1 MKNQKSVVSLSELV
15 KQLAASQAAN
25 AALEQ
30 RAIAAEAAARS
41 TERTPLSGTFTST
54 KEGDFLT
61 LTFVCNSPQKVS
73 SKAKSAKQETQALY
87 SQPRGGV
94 GSIFD
99 PASRKALH
107 LRYGKDDVRVI
118 CSLGIR

>member
-1 MKNQKSVVSLSELV
+1 MKNQKSVVSYSELV
-15 KQLAASQAAN
+15 KQLSALQAAN
-25 AALEQ
+25 AVLQ
-30 RAIAAEAAARS
+30 AAVLVAGS
-41 TERTPLSGTFTST
+41 SERTPLKGTFTST
-54 KEGDFLT
+54 TEGDYLT
-61 LTFVCNSPQKVS
+61 LTFVCNSPAKVS
-73 SKAKSAKQETQALY
+73 SKPKSAKQETQALY